1 MRPLHDRVVVRRIEA
16 ESKTPGG
23 LIIPENA
30 KEKPVEGVVIAV
42 GNGIRDKDG
51 VRVPLDLKEGDRVLF
66 AKYSGTEVRALGEDH
81 VILREDDILAVLS

>member
-1 MRPLHDRVVVRRIEA
+1 MRPLHDRVVVRRTEA

-66 AKYSGTEVRALGEDH
+66 AKYSGTEARALGEDH